1 MIIVIR
7 LFVDITCTK
16 TKFLLLC
23 FFLISLSS
31 ETRDKEI
38 VDDQLRCN
46 SLVCN
51 FRLKYNFVEE
61 RRSRQDRGAKQLF
74 PSDLFDNKNNSFTY
88 SFFFF
93 FYIPRKSLETILS
106 SSNVL
111 RVVPRSKYFAKTRN
125 RIVSFPNSELS
136 RSIVLTTKRYL
147 NLVRERFFVLIFL
160 SFLFFRFDRFF
171 FFTLNN
177 NGKRFIHQ
185 DQY

>member
-93 FYIPRKSLETILS
+93 FLHT
-106 SSNVL
+106 
-111 RVVPRSKYFAKTRN
+111 A
-125 RIVSFPNSELS
+125 
-136 RSIVLTTKRYL
+136 
-147 NLVRERFFVLIFL
+147 
-160 SFLFFRFDRFF
+160 
-171 FFTLNN
+171 
-177 NGKRFIHQ
+177 
-185 DQY
+185 